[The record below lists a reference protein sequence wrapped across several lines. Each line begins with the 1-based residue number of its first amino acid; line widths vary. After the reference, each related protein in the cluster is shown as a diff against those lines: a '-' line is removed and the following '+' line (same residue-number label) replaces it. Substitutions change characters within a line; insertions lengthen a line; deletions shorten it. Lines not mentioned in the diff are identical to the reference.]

1 MLLRDSG
8 SASQVLCHRY
18 SSPQIIENEIRI
30 MGEGKITGKY
40 SVLIT
45 KLFRLKGPEV
55 DATAAPDSDL
65 PGETVSIKL
74 NS

>member
-1 MLLRDSG
+1 MLLRDSEALG
-8 SASQVLCHRY
+8 KYYAIGTLVPKQLKMKY
-18 SSPQIIENEIRI
+18 AI
-30 MGEGKITGKY
+30 MGDGKITGKY